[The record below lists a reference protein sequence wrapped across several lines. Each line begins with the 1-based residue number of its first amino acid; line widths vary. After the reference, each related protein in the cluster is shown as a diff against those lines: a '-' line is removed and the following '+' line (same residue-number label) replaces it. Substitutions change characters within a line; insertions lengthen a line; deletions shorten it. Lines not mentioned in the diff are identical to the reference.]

1 MFGRALTN
9 RGFHA
14 LCFYRIAHRLNRGPL
29 ALIGFILTRLCQI
42 LYAIDIDP
50 RARIAGGVIIYHGV
64 GVVIGAGAIIESRVI
79 LFHGVTLGIKRG
91 GRHDGFPHIES
102 GVILGA
108 GAKLL
113 GRLVVGANSVIGAN
127 TVIAPSVS
135 RSPSRRWFQATS
147 TFSAPSECSSSP
159 SSTLCGRTSA
169 NGWRPASRSKRTS
182 PRRCPFSQNATPVTR
197 RPYSSSGAATPALS
211 RSSSVCGWIA
221 RA

>member
-1 MFGRALTN
+1 MYFRESILKELAADLRFGVAEDGGGMFGRALTN

-113 GRLVVGANSVIGAN
+113 GRLVVGANSIVGAN
-127 TVIAPSVS
+127 TGIADDIPPGSIAKV
-135 RSPSRRWFQATS
+135 AT
-147 TFSAPSECSSSP
+147 AQVYP
-159 SSTLCGRTSA
+159 
-169 NGWRPASRSKRTS
+169 
-182 PRRCPFSQNATPVTR
+182 
-197 RPYSSSGAATPALS
+197 
-211 RSSSVCGWIA
+211 RSSA
-221 RA
+221 RQPAGRKEVLL